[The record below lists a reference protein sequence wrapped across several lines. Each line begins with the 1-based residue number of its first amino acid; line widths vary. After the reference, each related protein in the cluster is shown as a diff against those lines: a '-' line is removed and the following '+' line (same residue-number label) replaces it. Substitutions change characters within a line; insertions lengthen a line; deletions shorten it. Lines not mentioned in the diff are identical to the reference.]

1 MPDTII
7 APPPPGAQLE
17 LPPVNLDP
25 SRVGTNR
32 INVGAN
38 TVVQNT
44 EHLPAHQ
51 RLLVRW
57 LHTWALDH
65 NYPWAQLEKEIQID
79 TSTIWRVWHDKYRYS
94 AGHPKAGERVPLAGI
109 CAKIAGFRQR
119 MERIEGRVNPN
130 FVETSVWNAV
140 NRLCRHVLARHSV
153 GHIYGESQIGK
164 KTCLREFAR
173 RNDHGQTHVAEMP
186 PASGV
191 QNMLRKIAQSL
202 HVASHTCFDKLR
214 DDVCDALDE
223 SKLLI
228 VIQVHRAFTTYQ
240 KGSAV
245 RCLDTLMHLHDASG
259 CGMLLCGTNI
269 WRDQLRSGPYAQ
281 FLKQLRRRGIYELQL
296 PDVPPRRD
304 LDLIAARF
312 GLDAAEGEA
321 EEIMLAVAQSDGF
334 GKFCALLADAAE
346 GASSRDEALAWSHFI
361 RAHAVMQAAA
371 QGKLKEWM
379 REAERTP

>member
-1 MPDTII
+1 MPDAII
-7 APPPPGAQLE
+7 APPPPDAQIE
-17 LPPVNLDP
+17 LPPINLDAN
-25 SRVGTNR
+25 RLGTDG
-32 INVGAN
+32 INIGGN
-38 TVVQNT
+38 TVVQHT

-57 LHTWALDH
+57 IHTWARNHKLSW
-65 NYPWAQLEKEIQID
+65 PQLADETEI
-79 TSTIWRVWHDKYRYS
+79 STTTFSRIWSDKYRYA
-94 AGHPKAGERVPLAGI
+94 AGDPKAGQRIPLDKI
-109 CAKIAGFRQR
+109 CAKLGRFKQR
-119 MERIEGRVNPN
+119 MDRIEGATGPN

-140 NRLCRHVLARHSV
+140 NRICRHALARHSV
-153 GHIYGESQIGK
+153 GHIYGKSQIGK
-164 KTCLREFAR
+164 TTCLREFAR

-191 QNMLRKIAQSL
+191 QNMLRKTAQSL

-228 VIQVHRAFTTYQ
+228 IDQVHRAFTTYQ

-245 RCLDTLMHLHDASG
+245 RCLDTLMYLHDVSG
-259 CGMLLCGTNI
+259 CGLVLCGTNI

-281 FLKQLRRRGIYELQL
+281 FLEQLRRRGIYELQL

-346 GASSRDEALAWSHFI
+346 GASSRDEALAWSHFV

-379 REAERTP
+379 RDTERTP